1 MEPRCKVIATEEEF
15 LRLIPFVKTFPIIH
29 NKLKDDFILLLK
41 ITEDHKDQTDKFYTL
56 SRLCIKNL
64 FALVEADIHYYNV
77 FDMYEGYNDR
87 DDFIKRFKETFK
99 QISKHGLLNICKLN
113 ILIRKC
119 NVWRSSKLNEML

>member
-119 NVWRSSKLNEML
+119 NV